1 MRIFQNLHYDF
12 LGHRKLAYAI
22 SGTLILLGIISLL
35 VRGLELGIDFKGG
48 TEIALQF
55 EKPIS
60 ISGIR
65 SAGGA
70 MGLGKVEVK
79 TFGSESGVLI
89 RTEMQQVSKSNFANY
104 IASIKN
110 SINKLAP
117 NSKFNVV
124 DTTVNSVTFEFA
136 DHNLATKLNDD
147 LFKVGFQTSLLSKET
162 DNKAVIIRVGIS
174 DIIQQYLRSKLPDN
188 HFSILK
194 EDQVGPKIGKELKV
208 DAVIAVVLSLLGI
221 LIYLAFR
228 FKFIFAVGAVTALF
242 HDVIITLGLFSML
255 YGMVSWLN
263 LEISINVVAAFLTL
277 VGYSIND
284 TVVVFDRVRENL
296 KIHKTGDLKENIN
309 EAISRTMPRTII
321 TSFTTLLAT
330 FVLLIFGG
338 DVLRGFAFTL
348 FFGVIVGTYSSIFV
362 ASALV
367 YEYAT
372 KKNKKVQF

>member
-1 MRIFQNLHYDF
+1 MRIFQNLNYDF
-12 LGHRKLAYAI
+12 LGHRRLAYTI
-22 SGTLILLGIISLL
+22 SGTLILLGIISILI
-35 VRGLELGIDFKGG
+35 RGLELGIDFKGG

-55 EKPIS
+55 QKPIS
-60 ISGIR
+60 ISKIR
-65 SAGGA
+65 TASNN

-79 TFGSESGVLI
+79 TFGGETGVLI
-89 RTEMQQVSKSNFANY
+89 RTEMQHVPKQNFATY
-104 IASIKN
+104 IASIKTN
-110 SINKLAP
+110 LKIFAP
-117 NSKFNVV
+117 NSNYSII
-124 DTTVNSVTFEFA
+124 DTTANSVTFEFA
-136 DHNLATKLNDD
+136 DHNLASKLNDE
-147 LFKVGFQTSLLSKET
+147 LFKVGFQTSLVSKAIE
-162 DNKAVIIRVGIS
+162 NKAVIFRVGIS
-174 DIIQQYLRSKLPDN
+174 DIIQQYMRSKLPDN
-188 HFSILK
+188 HFNILK
-194 EDQVGPKIGKELKV
+194 EDQVGPKIGKELKI
-208 DAVIAVVLSLLGI
+208 DAVIAVFLSLLGI
-221 LIYLAFR
+221 LIYLGFR

-255 YGMVSWLN
+255 YGMFSWLN
-263 LEISINVVAAFLTL
+263 LEISVNVVAAFLTL

-284 TVVVFDRVRENL
+284 TVVVFDRIRENL

-309 EAISRTMPRTII
+309 EAINRTMPRTII

-330 FVLLIFGG
+330 FVLLVFGG